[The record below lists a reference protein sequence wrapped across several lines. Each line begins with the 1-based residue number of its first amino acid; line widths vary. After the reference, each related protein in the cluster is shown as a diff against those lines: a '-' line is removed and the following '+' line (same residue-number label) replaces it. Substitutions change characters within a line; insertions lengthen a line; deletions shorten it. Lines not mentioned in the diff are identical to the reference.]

1 MAAGEDRPRRPVNP
15 ATPRPGKPRPPR
27 YTLGVTQ
34 VGELTVGGVLID
46 ATAIQRRVEE
56 LAAEIDAAYP
66 VLEQPLVLICVLK
79 GSILFTADL
88 ARALTIPV
96 ELEFV
101 ACRSY
106 GDATTSS
113 GTVELVKDVSMSLKE
128 RDVLMVEDIIDTGL
142 TTSFLRKHLATHH
155 PRSLRLV
162 SLLDKRSHRMREVQI
177 DFRGFD
183 IPDHFVVG
191 YGLDLAQRHRNLRAV
206 HVVEVP

>member
-1 MAAGEDRPRRPVNP
+1 
-15 ATPRPGKPRPPR
+15 
-27 YTLGVTQ
+27 VTQ
-34 VGELTVGGVLID
+34 IGDLTVGGVLIECD
-46 ATAIQRRVEE
+46 AIQRRVEE

-66 VLEQPLVLICVLK
+66 SLEQPLVLICVLK

-88 ARALTIPV
+88 ARALTVPV

-113 GTVELVKDVSMSLKE
+113 GSVELVKDVSMTLQD
-128 RDVLMVEDIIDTGL
+128 RDVLMVEDIIDTGM

-162 SLLDKRSHRMREVQI
+162 SLLDKRSRRIRDVEI
-177 DFRGFD
+177 NFRGFD

-191 YGLDLAQRHRNLRAV
+191 YGLDVAQQLRNLRDI
-206 HVVEVP
+206 HVVEVPASAG

>member
-1 MAAGEDRPRRPVNP
+1 M
-15 ATPRPGKPRPPR
+15 
-27 YTLGVTQ
+27 TQ
-34 VGELTVGGVLID
+34 VGDLTIGGILIED
-46 ATAIQRRVEE
+46 TAIQRRVEE

-66 VLEQPLVLICVLK
+66 VLEQSLVLICVLK

-113 GTVELVKDVSMSLKE
+113 GTVELVKDVSMTLRD

-191 YGLDLAQRHRNLRAV
+191 YGLDVAQRLRNLRDI
-206 HVVEVP
+206 HVVEVPSSAG

>member
-1 MAAGEDRPRRPVNP
+1 M
-15 ATPRPGKPRPPR
+15 
-27 YTLGVTQ
+27 TQ
-34 VGELTVGGVLID
+34 VGDLIVGGILIED
-46 ATAIQRRVEE
+46 TAIQRRVEE

-113 GTVELVKDVSMSLKE
+113 GTVELVKDVSMTLRD

-142 TTSFLRKHLATHH
+142 TPSFLRKHLATHH

-183 IPDHFVVG
+183 IPDHCVVG
-191 YGLDLAQRHRNLRAV
+191 YGLDVAQRLRNLRDI
-206 HVVEVP
+206 HVVEVPSSAG

>member
-1 MAAGEDRPRRPVNP
+1 
-15 ATPRPGKPRPPR
+15 
-27 YTLGVTQ
+27 VTQ
-34 VGELTVGGVLID
+34 VGDLTVGGILIED
-46 ATAIQRRVEE
+46 TAIQRRVEE

-66 VLEQPLVLICVLK
+66 VLEQSLVLICVLK

-113 GTVELVKDVSMSLKE
+113 GTVELVKDVSMTLRD

-191 YGLDLAQRHRNLRAV
+191 YGLDVAQRLRNLRDI
-206 HVVEVP
+206 HVVEVPSSAG

>member
-1 MAAGEDRPRRPVNP
+1 
-15 ATPRPGKPRPPR
+15 
-27 YTLGVTQ
+27 VTQ
-34 VGELTVGGVLID
+34 VGDLTVGGILIED
-46 ATAIQRRVEE
+46 TAIQRRVEE
-56 LAAEIDAAYP
+56 LAAEIDASYP

-113 GTVELVKDVSMSLKE
+113 GTVELVKDVSMTLRD

-191 YGLDLAQRHRNLRAV
+191 YGLDVAQRLRNLRDI
-206 HVVEVP
+206 HVVEMPSSAG

>member
-1 MAAGEDRPRRPVNP
+1 
-15 ATPRPGKPRPPR
+15 
-27 YTLGVTQ
+27 VTQ
-34 VGELTVGGVLID
+34 VGDLIVGGILIED
-46 ATAIQRRVEE
+46 TAIQRRVEE

-113 GTVELVKDVSMSLKE
+113 GTVELVKDVSMTLRD

-191 YGLDLAQRHRNLRAV
+191 YGLDVAQRLRNLRDI
-206 HVVEVP
+206 HVVEVPSSAG

>member
-1 MAAGEDRPRRPVNP
+1 
-15 ATPRPGKPRPPR
+15 
-27 YTLGVTQ
+27 VTQ
-34 VGELTVGGVLID
+34 VGDLTIGGILIED
-46 ATAIQRRVEE
+46 TAIQRRVEE

-66 VLEQPLVLICVLK
+66 VLEQSLVLICVLK

-113 GTVELVKDVSMSLKE
+113 GTVELVKDVSMTLRD

-191 YGLDLAQRHRNLRAV
+191 YGLDVAQRLRNLRDI
-206 HVVEVP
+206 HVVEVPSSAG

>member
-1 MAAGEDRPRRPVNP
+1 
-15 ATPRPGKPRPPR
+15 
-27 YTLGVTQ
+27 VTQ
-34 VGELTVGGVLID
+34 VGDLTVGGILIED
-46 ATAIQRRVEE
+46 TAIQRRVEE

-66 VLEQPLVLICVLK
+66 VLEQSLVLICVLK

-106 GDATTSS
+106 GDATSSS
-113 GTVELVKDVSMSLKE
+113 GTVELVKDVSMTLRD

-191 YGLDLAQRHRNLRAV
+191 YGLDVAQRLRNLRDI
-206 HVVEVP
+206 HVVEVPSSAG

>member
-1 MAAGEDRPRRPVNP
+1 
-15 ATPRPGKPRPPR
+15 
-27 YTLGVTQ
+27 VTE
-34 VGELTVGGVLID
+34 VGDLTVGGVLID
-46 ATAIQRRVEE
+46 EAAIQHRVDE
-56 LAAEIDAAYP
+56 LAAEVDAAYSA
-66 VLEQPLVLICVLK
+66 LDQPLVLICVLK

-113 GTVELVKDVSMSLKE
+113 GTVELVKDVSMTLRD

-142 TTSFLRKHLATHH
+142 TTSFLRRHLATHH

-183 IPDHFVVG
+183 IPDNFVVG
-191 YGLDLAQRHRNLRAV
+191 YGLDLAQQHRNLRAI
-206 HVVEVP
+206 HVVNVP

>member
-1 MAAGEDRPRRPVNP
+1 M
-15 ATPRPGKPRPPR
+15 
-27 YTLGVTQ
+27 TQ
-34 VGELTVGGVLID
+34 VGNLTVGDVLIECD
-46 ATAIQRRVEE
+46 AIQRRVGE
-56 LAAEIDAAYP
+56 LAAEIDAAYR
-66 VLEQPLVLICVLK
+66 VLDQPLVLICVLK

-113 GTVELVKDVSMSLKE
+113 GTVELVKDVSMTLRD

-162 SLLDKRSHRMREVQI
+162 SMLDKRSHRMREVQI

-183 IPDHFVVG
+183 IPDRFVVG
-191 YGLDLAQRHRNLRAV
+191 YGLDVAQQLRNLRDI
-206 HVVEVP
+206 HVVEVPEPAG

>member
-1 MAAGEDRPRRPVNP
+1 MV
-15 ATPRPGKPRPPR
+15 GKPRAGELGTGKLGTGELR
-27 YTLGVTQ
+27 LHGYTLDVTQ
-34 VGELTVGGVLID
+34 VNELTVGGVLID
-46 ATAIQRRVEE
+46 DAAIQRRVGE

-88 ARALTIPV
+88 ARALTVPV
-96 ELEFV
+96 EIEFV

-113 GTVELVKDVSMSLKE
+113 GTVELVKDVSMTLQD
-128 RDVLMVEDIIDTGL
+128 RDVLMVEDIIDTGM
-142 TTSFLRKHLATHH
+142 TTSFLRKHLSTHH
-155 PRSLRLV
+155 PRTLRLV
-162 SLLDKRSHRMREVQI
+162 SLLDKRSRRIRPVEI
-177 DFRGFD
+177 DFRGFE

-206 HVVEVP
+206 HIAEVR

>member
-1 MAAGEDRPRRPVNP
+1 
-15 ATPRPGKPRPPR
+15 
-27 YTLGVTQ
+27 VTQ
-34 VGELTVGGVLID
+34 VGDLIVGGILIED
-46 ATAIQRRVEE
+46 TAIQRRVEE

-66 VLEQPLVLICVLK
+66 VLEQSLVLICVLK

-113 GTVELVKDVSMSLKE
+113 GTVELVKDVSMTLRD

-191 YGLDLAQRHRNLRAV
+191 YGLDVAQRLRNLRDI
-206 HVVEVP
+206 HVVEVPLSAG

>member
-1 MAAGEDRPRRPVNP
+1 
-15 ATPRPGKPRPPR
+15 
-27 YTLGVTQ
+27 VTQ
-34 VGELTVGGVLID
+34 VGDLTIGGILIED
-46 ATAIQRRVEE
+46 TAIQRRVEE

-66 VLEQPLVLICVLK
+66 VLEQSLVLICVLK

-113 GTVELVKDVSMSLKE
+113 GTVELVKDVSMTLRD

-191 YGLDLAQRHRNLRAV
+191 YGLDVAQRLRNLRDI
-206 HVVEVP
+206 HVVEVPLSAG

>member
-1 MAAGEDRPRRPVNP
+1 MG
-15 ATPRPGKPRPPR
+15 TQRPGEPCPPR
-27 YTLGVTQ
+27 YTLRVTQ
-34 VGELTVGGVLID
+34 VGDLTVGGILIED
-46 ATAIQRRVEE
+46 TAIQRRVEE

-113 GTVELVKDVSMSLKE
+113 GTVELVKDVSMTLRD

-191 YGLDLAQRHRNLRAV
+191 YGLDVAQRLRNLRDI
-206 HVVEVP
+206 HVVEVPLSAG

>member
-1 MAAGEDRPRRPVNP
+1 
-15 ATPRPGKPRPPR
+15 
-27 YTLGVTQ
+27 VTQ
-34 VGELTVGGVLID
+34 VGDLIVGGILIED
-46 ATAIQRRVEE
+46 TAIQRRVEE

-113 GTVELVKDVSMSLKE
+113 GTVELVKDVSMTLRD

-191 YGLDLAQRHRNLRAV
+191 YGLDVAQRLRNLRDI
-206 HVVEVP
+206 HVVEVPLSAG

>member
-1 MAAGEDRPRRPVNP
+1 M
-15 ATPRPGKPRPPR
+15 
-27 YTLGVTQ
+27 TQ
-34 VGELTVGGVLID
+34 VGDLIVGGILIED
-46 ATAIQRRVEE
+46 TAIQRRVEE

-66 VLEQPLVLICVLK
+66 VLEQSLVLICVLK

-113 GTVELVKDVSMSLKE
+113 GTVELVKDVSMTLRD

-191 YGLDLAQRHRNLRAV
+191 YGLDVAQRLRNLRDI
-206 HVVEVP
+206 HVVEVPSSAG